1 MIIDITTR
9 HGWVACHHDP
19 MMERVTAVE
28 NARTS
33 PLLVSAII
41 GSQFAPAFMFS
52 GVAVALPA
60 LGADL
65 GAGAT
70 SLGLVESLF
79 LAGSVA
85 FLLPAGRLADACDK
99 GSLYKLGLLAFG
111 LTSLLVG
118 LVSSLPLIL
127 ILRFLQ
133 GATSALVV
141 ATAPAL
147 LSDLVPPER
156 QGRVYGSML
165 GAIYAGL
172 TLGPV
177 CAGLLIHLWG
187 WRSVFL
193 VAGALLVLVCALTLA
208 MLPSSWRRPTSGAV
222 HLPSSVLVAA
232 AMLLLVL
239 GVANLDA
246 GALGYTVM
254 TAGLGLAIL
263 SVAWQRRLQQPL
275 LDVGLL
281 LQNAVLRNALLV
293 QCLLYTNAF
302 CSIFML
308 SIYMQTVL
316 DRSANVSGQVLAV
329 GTILMAAIAPLAGW
343 LADRYRAQR
352 IATAGV
358 AVVLV
363 SPLLAMTLN
372 EYSSLLMVAA
382 VLAFQGVGF
391 ALFSSPNMK
400 IAMNSVGPSQASI
413 AAALTGTSRSV
424 GMLAGMF
431 ITAAVISIE
440 LGDAAVGGDPAR
452 FVSVMGIAFLVL
464 AALTLADLVTSVVGG
479 RRTYLR

>member
-1 MIIDITTR
+1 
-9 HGWVACHHDP
+9 
-19 MMERVTAVE
+19 
-28 NARTS
+28 
-33 PLLVSAII
+33 
-41 GSQFAPAFMFS
+41 MFS
-52 GVAVALPA
+52 GVAVALPTI
-60 LGADL
+60 GADL

-147 LSDLVPPER
+147 LADLVPPER
-156 QGRVYGSML
+156 RGRVYGSMI
-165 GAIYAGL
+165 GAVYAGL

-187 WRSVFL
+187 WRPVFL
-193 VAGALLVLVCALTLA
+193 VAGALLVLVYALTRA
-208 MLPSSWRRPTSGAV
+208 MLPSSWRRPTAGAV
-222 HLPSSVLVAA
+222 HRPSSVLVVA
-232 AMLLLVL
+232 AMLLLVF

-263 SVAWQRRLQQPL
+263 FVAWQRHLEQPL

-281 LQNAVLRNALLV
+281 MRNAVLRNALLA

-302 CSIFML
+302 CSVFML

-316 DRSANVSGQVLAV
+316 ARSANVSGQVLAV
-329 GTILMAAIAPLAGW
+329 GTVLMAAVAPLAGW
-343 LADRYRAQR
+343 LADRYHAQR
-352 IATAGV
+352 IATGGV

-363 SPLLAMTLN
+363 SPLLAMTFDAH
-372 EYSSLLMVAA
+372 SSLFMVAT
-382 VLAFQGVGF
+382 VLAVQGVGF

-400 IAMNSVGPSQASI
+400 IAMNSVPPTRASI
-413 AAALTGTSRSV
+413 ASALTGTSRSL

-440 LGDAAVGGDPAR
+440 LGDVAVDREPVR
-452 FVSVMGIAFLVL
+452 FVAVMETTFLIL
-464 AALTLADLVTSVVGG
+464 ALLTLVALVTSVLSSGSTT
-479 RRTYLR
+479 REYQ